1 MFLQVVIS
9 ALVLASVIS
18 AIRVI
23 IGPSLWDRL
32 LGLSLV
38 CSKII
43 IIIIMYSLI
52 EGQSFYLDIA
62 LIIAMLGFVGTTTIS
77 TFLKKNKKL

>member
-1 MFLQVVIS
+1 MFLQIVIY
-9 ALVLASVIS
+9 VLAFATIIS

-43 IIIIMYSLI
+43 LIIILYSLMMR
-52 EGQSFYLDIA
+52 QSFYLDIG
-62 LIIAMLGFVGTTTIS
+62 LIFAMLGFVGTTSIS
-77 TFLKKNKKL
+77 TFLRKNK

>member
-1 MFLQVVIS
+1 MFLQFAVSVLILATVIS
-9 ALVLASVIS
+9 T
-18 AIRVI
+18 IRLI

-32 LGLSLV
+32 LGLSLA

-43 IIIIMYSLI
+43 IIIILFSLI
-52 EGQSFYLDIA
+52 EKQSFYLDIA

-77 TFLKKNKKL
+77 TFLKKNNKL